1 MPTKSKSRGSKAKQA
16 VAQARGTSIARNDP
30 SMLIPGNII
39 FNVLPRMMRKQ
50 LRYAET
56 FSLTTGTAG
65 VIGTVQTMTLNNVYD
80 PNQTG
85 IGHQPYGFDQLT
97 PFYGYYVV
105 HSCRWRILATTI
117 GNTSE
122 VCVAYQIYPAVSGV
136 SIAGISVDAA
146 TEKSAVSTFN
156 VGPSGNDRSRMVT
169 GVVQMPKVFGL
180 SPPQYKDNL
189 DQYGA
194 AVTSGPAAGAYF
206 EVGVGS
212 YSGSA
217 GVSLSVQ
224 IVLDYDVEFYSPK
237 TLPQS

>member
-1 MPTKSKSRGSKAKQA
+1 MPAKSKSRGSKAKQA
-16 VAQARGTSIARNDP
+16 VAAARSTNIARNDP

-65 VIGTVQTMTLNNVYD
+65 VIGTVQTMTLNNLYD
-80 PNQTG
+80 PNQSG
-85 IGHQPYGFDQLT
+85 VGHQPYGFDQLT

-105 HSCRWRILATTI
+105 HNCRWRLLATTI

-136 SIAGISVDAA
+136 TIAGISVDAA
-146 TEKSAVSTFN
+146 TEKSAVTTFN
-156 VGPSGNDRSRMVT
+156 VGPSGNDRSRMVSGT
-169 GVVQMPKVFGL
+169 VAMPKVFGI

-194 AVTSGPAAGAYF
+194 AVTTGPTVGAYI
-206 EVGVGS
+206 EVGIGS

-217 GVSLSVQ
+217 GVSLSIQ
-224 IVLDYDVEFYSPK
+224 IVLDFDAEFYSPK